1 MLGTDLQTFAAELG
15 VALSVSASIEA
26 RDLVL
31 PGILVTPGPIAFDR
45 LDGQTVDLDVE
56 LLLVAGDTNPVTALD
71 ELTDL
76 LLKLRAY
83 LGNAPSVAEPMTV
96 NLPSQSPDPL
106 PALRCPIPLT
116 LTFN

>member
-1 MLGTDLQTFAAELG
+1 MLGTDLQTFADELG
-15 VALSVSASIEA
+15 TELSVSAVLDA

-31 PGILVTPGPIAFDR
+31 PGILVTPGPIGFDR
-45 LDGQTVDLDVE
+45 LDGGTISLDAE

-71 ELTDL
+71 ELTEL
-76 LLKLRAY
+76 LLKLRAH
-83 LGNAPSVAEPMTV
+83 LGNAPSTAEPMTV